1 MNAPSTPDLL
11 RAALDGDQ
19 AAWRE
24 LVGRYAPL
32 VWQVARAHRLNV
44 ADAADVSQRTWITLA
59 EKAVTIRTPE
69 RLAAWLATTARRE
82 CLRVIN
88 ARPRE
93 VSTDR
98 IDWMLT
104 QDDHGP
110 EASVLRS
117 DRDDLL
123 WRAFEQ
129 LSQRCR
135 RLLGLMAFAPELSY
149 AQLATAT
156 GVANASVSTTR
167 SRCLDV
173 MRRKLA
179 ILGMPE
185 GATG

>member
-11 RAALDGDQ
+11 HAALDGDQ
-19 AAWRE
+19 TAWRA
-24 LVGRYAPL
+24 LVTRYAPL
-32 VWQVARAHRLNV
+32 VWQVARAHRLTL
-44 ADAADVSQRTWITLA
+44 ADAADVSQHTWITLA
-59 EKAVTIRTPE
+59 EKAGSIRAPE
-69 RLAAWLATTARRE
+69 RLAAWLTTTARRE
-82 CLRVIN
+82 CLRVIS

-93 VSTDR
+93 ISTDR
-98 IDWMLT
+98 IDWIVT
-104 QDDHGP
+104 REDHGP

-129 LSQRCR
+129 LTQRCR
-135 RLLGLMAFAPELSY
+135 QLLGLMAFAPELSY
-149 AQLATAT
+149 AQLARAA

-179 ILGMPE
+179 ILGLPE